1 MCTPIFPRIVYSL
14 GDLPEGMF
22 YAVVSARGFDYL
34 RDLPDL
40 AFDEDESIT
49 LVDDGP
55 PTLRDEDVQ
64 SLTETERPVVPW
76 WHRAA

>member
-1 MCTPIFPRIVYSL
+1 MYTPIFPRVIYPI

-40 AFDEDESIT
+40 DYDEDDTIT
-49 LVDDGP
+49 LVDSGP

-64 SLTETERPVVPW
+64 DLIETERPVPW
-76 WHRAA
+76 CHRAA